1 MTFLDSDTIIG
12 VHESHPVLRSLI
24 QGTAEAD
31 EAAEGEVSRL
41 FKIRSADSHGQ
52 RSSASVLINRMYAA
66 RGYLTT
72 PIPRFQMP
80 SRITFTATEHEET
93 IGTITI
99 GFDGEAGLHVD
110 ELFSDETDAIRRQ
123 GRRICEF
130 TKLAMDSV
138 VKSKRV
144 LASLFHVAYIFAHR
158 TMAYDDLVI
167 EVNPRHVRY
176 YERMLGFEALGAP
189 RYNRRVDALAVLMRL
204 KFSHAHDQIDR
215 FGGSPE
221 YALAERSLY
230 PHFFSVNEE
239 ASIVGRLR
247 RTQPNWTTLP
257 GAVSGMPCADEQ
269 SGAGRPH
276 H

>member
-1 MTFLDSDTIIG
+1 LDSDTIIG
-12 VHESHPVLRSLI
+12 VHESHPLLRSLI
-24 QGTAEAD
+24 QGADEAD
-31 EAAEGEVSRL
+31 EAQVGEVSRL

-52 RSSASVLINRMYAA
+52 RSSASVLINRMYAS
-66 RGYLTT
+66 RGYLAT
-72 PIPRFQMP
+72 PLPAYQMP
-80 SRITFTATEHEET
+80 TRITFTATEHEET

-99 GFDGEAGLHVD
+99 GFDSAAGLHVD
-110 ELFSDETDAIRRQ
+110 ELFWQETDAIRRQ

-158 TMAYDDLVI
+158 NMGYDDLVI

-176 YERMLGFEALGAP
+176 YERMLGFEALCASRHNQRVNAP
-189 RYNRRVDALAVLMRL
+189 AVLMRL
-204 KFSHAHDQIDR
+204 KFSHAHEQIDR

-221 YALAERSLY
+221 YGLVERSLY
-230 PHFFSVNEE
+230 PYFFSVDEE
-239 ASIVGRLR
+239 ASIVGRLKQ
-247 RTQPNWTTLP
+247 TQPEWTSSSEHRP
-257 GAVSGMPCADEQ
+257 GMANVVN
-269 SGAGRPH
+269 GAEPQRRPPH